1 MIQIPP
7 TNGDYWI
14 SPRAL
19 TFSEN
24 DLNDPMRVAVSLVS
38 GTVIKAYK
46 KGIIDYAFDGEPERW
61 TLKGYSTLLV
71 SKEAHFVY
79 ARLSRTDRTALIVF
93 SVKDYNIDGSI
104 TTVTGKDENGNDI
117 TETTDPSAD
126 HFYIKIGELTATD
139 GKSYRQLTYDS
150 GLLNTKKGDEESS
163 LFNELWELIKGTN
176 PLIRAKYWL
185 TDFVV
190 KGFVTFIGG
199 FKFSK
204 GKDGDEKIIT
214 DIKRSTDGDSE
225 YLRNEDGS
233 LKTDENGNPIKD
245 TSYVPINDETI
256 PTTKYVQTLNDDR
269 YLSKIK
275 PDETPYHIGLKGGLT
290 TTEITSTD
298 YAKDIQ
304 KAGWASKRNEDEE
317 WYLESDHL
325 VARILGRVYDLLVE
339 NHAVFKESL
348 SSEEF
353 ISGFIGGKGW
363 SIRMKE
369 WENAAGV
376 TENRSYAEF
385 DDLVVRGSMRVYE
398 FIVSQM
404 LGENDNRIFTGMME
418 VDHYDASD
426 GKIYLKT
433 DNGKL
438 YNPFRIDDIIIV
450 QQYGGMPSEDNNYYV
465 IKQYEFIV
473 TGVGVGNTSEGEERL
488 DWLTFRNFTTS
499 MEGGDLSLI
508 TERDTLVRIDNL
520 SDARRKGVIQMMS
533 VGEDTPYMDFIYG
546 AKTDPENALKGRFGN
561 IRGIYNPLFGWLK
574 EFGAYLTNLYAV
586 GEFRIAHTG
595 EDVADAIEIAKGQFR
610 TNYKQTTFDM
620 TEEDNFFTN
629 AAMTNNCEYWTLG
642 EEATSYF
649 LVEDIPQFF
658 NYELYGSED
667 SFAGIA
673 EHNGRDMLRLS
684 RNSILQKN
692 ELIDKPGTHKVH
704 TGTVE
709 NPDGTYTKEFEE
721 VPDTLYLSV
730 RIYCADKGTVEL
742 GFVDGN
748 GTFYNNDFHVT
759 KELSAQED
767 AYTIKAASTWD
778 GLGNFCIK
786 SSGDIYIDLLS
797 LTDKP
802 LENFMIETST
812 SIEQTAEAISMLGMK
827 INGPEGTVSVLRSE
841 INAAEERITQDVAKV
856 KGDVKNAHDAAD
868 VAQQAAAAAAAAA
881 LKAQGTAD
889 NTATNLTQTSEYL
902 SLVAAAFEQDE
913 EGNLVLDKNG
923 KPTIT
928 KAAGA
933 VITAESASLYA
944 TQTSFNALTGRV
956 EKAEAKI
963 TTSVQYD
970 PNTHAVTSN
979 IILSAD
985 QINLDGAVTFSMLSR
1000 TLQGTIN
1007 GKLEQS
1013 DLDGYATD
1021 ADLAASQKALNTAIS
1036 NLETTLSGK
1045 IDEKAAQSSLDS
1057 LTEKVNGVNDA
1068 LTTKADTTL
1077 ANAVVG
1083 GSTLIVNG
1091 LINSDL
1097 IIAKN
1102 FRAVKDGYTYSL
1114 DANGFSI
1121 VNSESTV
1128 LSRFYI
1134 SDSVSTLDMSKG
1146 DLYSAMFPAGFS
1158 AANGSNK
1165 VSVTGNYIEL
1175 SGKAVIKNFR
1185 LGNTSSTASTT
1196 TDFIRTGSAIDLP
1209 APSSCSGK
1217 VIFTRTTAECTISST
1232 GKNIY
1237 PRSGDLAESITRN
1250 KTAQFFIS
1258 DGVYW
1263 HEFYCG

>member
-61 TLKGYSTLLV
+61 TLKGYSTKLIY
-71 SKEAHFVY
+71 KEAHFVY

-104 TTVTGKDENGNDI
+104 TTVTGKDENGNDV

-126 HFYIKIGELTATD
+126 YFYIKVGELTATD
-139 GKSYRQLTYDS
+139 GTSNRELTYDS
-150 GLLNTKKGDEESS
+150 GLLSTKKGDEESS
-163 LFNELWELIKGTN
+163 LLNELWELIKGTN

-204 GKDGDEKIIT
+204 GKVGDEKIVA

-256 PTTKYVQTLNDDR
+256 PTTKYVQSMNDDR

-290 TTEITSTD
+290 TTEVTSTD

-353 ISGFIGGKGW
+353 VSGFIGGKGW
-363 SIRMKE
+363 AIRMKE
-369 WENAAGV
+369 WENAAGI
-376 TENRSYAEF
+376 TEKRSYAEF

-629 AAMTNNCEYWTLG
+629 ASMTNNCEYWVLG

-684 RNSILQKN
+684 RNGILQKN

-704 TGTVE
+704 TGTTE
-709 NPDGTYTKEFEE
+709 NEDGTYTKEFEE

-730 RIYCADKGTVEL
+730 RIYCADEGTVEL

-767 AYTIKAASTWD
+767 AYTIKVASTWD
-778 GLGNFCIK
+778 GIGDFCIK

-797 LTDKP
+797 FTDKP

-841 INAAEERITQDVAKV
+841 INAAEERITQDVATV
-856 KGDVKNAHDAAD
+856 KGDVRNAHDAAD
-868 VAQQAAAAAAAAA
+868 AAQQAADDAAAAAF
-881 LKAQGTAD
+881 KAQGTAD

-985 QINLDGAVTFSMLSR
+985 QINLDGAVTFSMLNR

-1021 ADLAASQKALNTAIS
+1021 SELANAQTILNNSISALNT
-1036 NLETTLSGK
+1036 TLTAK
-1045 IDEKAAQSSLDS
+1045 IDEKATIASLDS
-1057 LTEKVNGVNDA
+1057 LNDKVTNLNTS
-1068 LTTKADTTL
+1068 LTTKVDKDL
-1077 ANAVVG
+1077 SNAVVN

-1102 FRAVKDGYTYSL
+1102 FRAVNEGYTYSL

-1121 VNSESTV
+1121 TNSESKV
-1128 LSRFYI
+1128 LSHFY
-1134 SDSVSTLDMSKG
+1134 VSNAVITLDMSKG

-1165 VSVTGNYIEL
+1165 ISLTGNHIEL
-1175 SGKAVIKNFR
+1175 SGNAVIKNFR
-1185 LGNTSSTASTT
+1185 LGNISSTVLTT
-1196 TDFIRTGSAIDLP
+1196 TDFIRTGSNMTLP
-1209 APSSCSGK
+1209 APSSCPGK
-1217 VIFTRTTAECTISST
+1217 VIFTRTTSDCTISSSAA
-1232 GKNIY
+1232 KIY
-1237 PRSGDLAESITRN
+1237 PRSGSLSSSFVRN
-1250 KTAQFFIS
+1250 NTAQFFIS
-1258 DGVYW
+1258 DGTYW